1 MQMLEMP
8 QVHASKALRIIHC
21 KMRVKA
27 FRIRTSLVE
36 SLVLEVL
43 GPVITNTLEFV
54 RDKFKLGGM
63 GGEHTRLGDD
73 SRLN

>member
-1 MQMLEMP
+1 
-8 QVHASKALRIIHC
+8 
-21 KMRVKA
+21 MRVNA

-36 SLVLEVL
+36 WLVLEVL

-54 RDKFKLGGM
+54 RDKLKLGGM

-73 SRLN
+73 SGLN